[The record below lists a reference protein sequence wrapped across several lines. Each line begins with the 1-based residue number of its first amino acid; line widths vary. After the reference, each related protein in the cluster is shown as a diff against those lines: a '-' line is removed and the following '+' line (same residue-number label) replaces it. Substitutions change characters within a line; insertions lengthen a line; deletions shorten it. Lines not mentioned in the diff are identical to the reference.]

1 MRAVELMKQRN
12 VDALLLFPGVNMYY
26 LTGFMIGLS
35 ERPTMAL
42 IPFNNEPVLIVPE
55 LERELRGQRP
65 WITNIEIWREW
76 ENPFEIAANIIV
88 KMGLAESNIG
98 VCEKAPW
105 GWIKRLEKFLP
116 KVDFIDITDIVNS
129 LRMVKTPSEIER
141 IEKACDITCKAVKAA
156 FESLQNGISEL
167 EVSYIVQNEMRKH
180 GASPAFATVLFGE
193 RAALPHATS
202 SNRKLEK
209 GDIVLIDAG
218 AIVDF
223 YYSDLTRTII
233 YGKPASKQERI
244 WKIVYRAN
252 QTAIQYVKPGIPC
265 EDVDRVARQ
274 IIDSEGYGEQFIHRL
289 GHGIGL
295 EVHEH
300 PYLVKGNKQP
310 LQSGMTFTIEPG
322 IYLKNEFGIRI
333 EDTVLCTSGGSKVL
347 TKLEYTMSI
356 N

>member
-1 MRAVELMKQRN
+1 M
-12 VDALLLFPGVNMYY
+12 
-26 LTGFMIGLS
+26 
-35 ERPTMAL
+35 
-42 IPFNNEPVLIVPE
+42 
-55 LERELRGQRP
+55 
-65 WITNIEIWREW
+65 
-76 ENPFEIAANIIV
+76 
-88 KMGLAESNIG
+88 
-98 VCEKAPW
+98 
-105 GWIKRLEKFLP
+105 
-116 KVDFIDITDIVNS
+116 
-129 LRMVKTPSEIER
+129 
-141 IEKACDITCKAVKAA
+141 
-156 FESLQNGISEL
+156 
-167 EVSYIVQNEMRKH
+167 
-180 GASPAFATVLFGE
+180 
-193 RAALPHATS
+193 
-202 SNRKLEK
+202 
-209 GDIVLIDAG
+209 
-218 AIVDF
+218 
-223 YYSDLTRTII
+223 
-233 YGKPASKQERI
+233 
-244 WKIVYRAN
+244 YRAN